1 MKKLLAMIM
10 TCAMTLSCLTS
21 FAFASE
27 PQGVQE
33 HTPMLLAE
41 QTSNEYDM
49 YVEMKDDSGDAII
62 DGQKVEDIL
71 MQRASL
77 PKDVLEDEYGYSDN
91 QIQILKEYDGTPI
104 EENPQLRGIFANVD
118 GYLYLMEQSNDSVTV
133 RFYWTWDGAPLL
145 HGVAITDVVTCA
157 WIGVDSS
164 NGDHALR
171 LVEEDSIC
179 EVDYY
184 HNDDYIYREEV
195 ELDDTNPDLSTEAK
209 FALGSPQAGVY
220 AKVGYMDVTVEEP
233 VNVNDLEYSTFVFA
247 YGHMT
252 MTVNPSFSVSVDGIS
267 VSLSPGFGTEEMFN
281 GSISV
286 WADGDVDY
294 GGDAWN

>member
-1 MKKLLAMIM
+1 MKKFLAMMM
-10 TCAMTLSCLTS
+10 TCAMTLSCLNS
-21 FAFASE
+21 VAFASE
-27 PQGVQE
+27 PQGAQE
-33 HTPMLLAE
+33 YAPVLLSE
-41 QTSNEYDM
+41 QTSSEYDM
-49 YVEMKDDSGDAII
+49 YVEMKEDSGDAII
-62 DGQKVEDIL
+62 NDQKVEDIL

-77 PKDVLEDEYGYSDN
+77 PKDVLKDEYGYSDD

-133 RFYWTWDGAPLL
+133 RFYWRWDTSPLL
-145 HGVAITDVVTCA
+145 AGAAIRDVVTCA
-157 WIGVDSS
+157 WIGVDSG
-164 NGDHALR
+164 NDDHALR

-184 HNDDYIYREEV
+184 YKDEYRYREEI
-195 ELDDTNPDLSTEAK
+195 ELDDTNPDQSTEAK
-209 FALGSPQAGVY
+209 FTVGSSQSDVY
-220 AKVGYMDVTVEEP
+220 AKVGYMDVTVKEP
-233 VNVNDLEYSTFVFA
+233 VNVKDLQYSTFVFA
-247 YGHMT
+247 YGHT
-252 MTVNPSFSVSVDGIS
+252 TLTLNPSFSVSVDGIS

-286 WADGDVDY
+286 WENGDIDY